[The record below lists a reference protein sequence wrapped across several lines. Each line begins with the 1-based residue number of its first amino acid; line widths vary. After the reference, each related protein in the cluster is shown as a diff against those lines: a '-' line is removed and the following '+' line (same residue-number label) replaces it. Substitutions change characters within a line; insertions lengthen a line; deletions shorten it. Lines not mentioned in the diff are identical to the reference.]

1 MRIPVLDPAGR
12 YGGRATS
19 RPLPER
25 EPLVDALPASA
36 REHLAHV
43 WLSQAATELRVARS
57 FEVVHAALR
66 DLRADPGLVAT
77 AHRAMDDEHRHATL
91 CKEMAERYLGAS
103 VVDPPDLPFEPPT
116 HPLAESE
123 DERRALYV
131 VGQCAFNETFA
142 SAYLTAAQDG
152 ATVPLARAALRELM
166 ADEVD
171 HARIGWAYLST
182 LSAPSDPPT
191 SAIAPTSSLKPRI
204 EDWLLPLAITN
215 LREWRRLQESP
226 HDASHLASHGFP
238 PPAIIEEALTTALR
252 DLIIPG
258 LDHFGYRTHRLAT
271 WLHQGA
277 PT

>member
-1 MRIPVLDPAGR
+1 MGIPPLDPQGR
-12 YGGRATS
+12 YRGRATG
-19 RPLPER
+19 RPLPAR
-25 EPLVDALPASA
+25 EPQIDALAGSA
-36 REHLAHV
+36 REHLAHL
-43 WLSQAATELRVARS
+43 WLSQSATELRVARS
-57 FEVVHAALR
+57 FALVHAALR
-66 DLRADPGLVAT
+66 DLSADPGLIAT
-77 AHRAMDDEHRHATL
+77 AYRAMDDEHRHATL
-91 CKEMAERYLGAS
+91 CKDMAERYLGMP
-103 VVDPPDLPFEPPT
+103 VVEPPELPFEPPT

-182 LSAPSDPPT
+182 LPR
-191 SAIAPTSSLKPRI
+191 SLKPRI

-215 LREWRRLQESP
+215 LREWRRLLETP
-226 HDASHLASHGFP
+226 HEAHHLAPHGFP
-238 PPAIIEEALTTALR
+238 PGPAVEEALTTALR
-252 DLIIPG
+252 DLIVPG
-258 LDHFGYRTHRLAT
+258 LAHFGYRTRGLVS
-271 WLHQGA
+271 WLSEGA

>member
-1 MRIPVLDPAGR
+1 MRIPPLDPAGR

-19 RPLPER
+19 RPLPES
-25 EPLVDALPASA
+25 EPLFDALPASA

-91 CKEMAERYLGAS
+91 CREMAERYLGAP

-123 DERRALYV
+123 DERRALHV

-142 SAYLTAAQDG
+142 SAYLAAAQDG

-182 LSAPSDPPT
+182 LPPR
-191 SAIAPTSSLKPRI
+191 LKPRV
-204 EDWLLPLAITN
+204 EDWLLPLATTN
-215 LREWRRLQESP
+215 LREWRRLRESP
-226 HDASHLASHGFP
+226 YDAPHLASHGFP

-252 DLIIPG
+252 DLVIPG
-258 LDHFGYRTHRLAT
+258 LDHFGYRTHRLAA
-271 WLHQGA
+271 WLNQGA